1 MPTMQSEMSRPCP
14 SCSAILAA
22 EATYCL
28 SCGARLEDAPPRV
41 VSPADGLRD
50 QLARALGAQ
59 FEIERL
65 LGRGGMGA
73 VYLAHERLLNRKV
86 AIKVLPPEVASQ
98 ASDSRARFMRE
109 AQTAAQLTH
118 RHIVPLHSIGEADG
132 TLFFLMGYVEGES
145 LKSVLSRE
153 GRLSE
158 ERTRRILGE
167 LADALAYAHEHGIV
181 HRDLKP
187 DNVMIEQGSG
197 KSVLTDFGIAK
208 YEAAGDLTGTGLIVG
223 TPQYMSP
230 EQASGERHIDG
241 RSDLYSLGVL
251 GYRLLS
257 GRLPFE
263 GSGVR
268 ELLVQHITDQPPP
281 LESVAPGVSE
291 DLAFAVMR
299 CLAKNPK
306 DRWPDAAALRDALI
320 SSQQVVKLAE
330 RRAWYDGLLLS
341 YVLPAMF
348 MISVFVVGGT
358 VGENARKMVRT
369 SVARAHAHRDSGP
382 IAPGPTNAST
392 QRVTG
397 GETSRGAS
405 RLAPVLSPARW
416 LVFGSGELP
425 KYAVRFY
432 VTTIVTTGI
441 LSLLCGLLIM
451 ALARVWRRDAS
462 GGMRRLMTLI
472 VRQPHWWSGW
482 VPNRFRHPAMAE
494 LRKRHPRW
502 LVACRTVNDLA
513 VLYNVCIIL
522 PVLIVIWESSNA
534 DLLDASIQRWPYV
547 KHWWD
552 GGSLLDRHSLLLG
565 FSVVAALVAFV
576 WATRKG
582 LSLREA
588 WRVAN
593 GEVLMPTP
601 ASLTFWRELDEG
613 KVFDRASSGRAG
625 REPATADE
633 FVARIDQLALALAD
647 ESADVGTRA
656 SAAMRGAAGS
666 MREIEGALSRIR
678 RDANPEELARIEQK
692 LADLEQA
699 TDRDSPDR
707 KHMRQLLEQQRAL
720 FVDLI
725 AREKALENRRVRC
738 ADMMRRL
745 WLELSSIQQHSLAE
759 PSEVSQVSQNIA
771 VLCDDLNRIAG
782 ANDEPTMIV

>member
-1 MPTMQSEMSRPCP
+1 MPTMQSEVSRPCP
-14 SCSAILAA
+14 NCSAILTA
-22 EATYCL
+22 EASYCL
-28 SCGARLEDAPPRV
+28 SCGVRVESAPPRV

-268 ELLVQHITDQPPP
+268 ELLVQHISDQPPP

-382 IAPGPTNAST
+382 IAPGPTHAST

-441 LSLLCGLLIM
+441 LSLLCGLLIL

-482 VPNRFRHPAMAE
+482 VPHRFRHPAMAE

-547 KHWWD
+547 KHWWG

-565 FSVVAALVAFV
+565 LSVVAALVAFV
-576 WATRKG
+576 WATRNG

-593 GEVLMPTP
+593 GEVLLPTP

-613 KVFDRASSGRAG
+613 KVFDRASTRRAG

-707 KHMRQLLEQQRAL
+707 THMRHLLEQQRAL